1 MEEVAYCETHW
12 DIYYKW
18 AEAMEA
24 GNMRRADKLSKES
37 DEHRRACKICPSPDR
52 QKPEDK

>member
-1 MEEVAYCETHW
+1 MEEVTYCETHW

-24 GNMRRADKLSKES
+24 GNMRLADKLSKES